1 MSEKIYPKTINN
13 KVYYYLQKSYRTKVD
28 PKDSGKIKGT
38 GKSKVASQTIYLG
51 TAESIKNR
59 LLTIREPLEIKNKH
73 FGFVTAQLSVAEE
86 IGLVSLLKEHIK
98 GKRHGIDNWKYF
110 MIAIINRL
118 QHATS
123 KEKMGEWA
131 IKTVL
136 PELLNFDA
144 KKLTSKSFWY
154 ATDDIINEKELQAER
169 KVKENLSDDVFTNI
183 NDSTFKKIE
192 KHLVKN
198 ILQLYNISPNVTLY
212 DTTNFFTYFS
222 KTNESLFAQTG
233 HCKASKHSNRLIG
246 LALCVDRQYGI
257 PLFHNIYQGNSH
269 DSKTFYQIIT
279 ELISTTKEL
288 LKLSSD
294 VTLIIDKGNNS
305 EKNFKQLKDK
315 IEWIGSLSV
324 YNHKELASIPLEE
337 YHGTFKG
344 SKYYELE
351 KEIYGMTF
359 KLVLSYNNI
368 LYRKN
373 EHTFNNSIEKFKA
386 QVNKKWLEYKKVP
399 NKVTD
404 GINTMIKNSKHK
416 DYLTINC
423 KKGHLYFETD
433 NLKIEEKKKYWGKH
447 IIFSSNI
454 DKTYDNI
461 IEFYNSKDKIEKG
474 FELIKSPDLI
484 RWIPMRHWTD
494 SKIRAFAFS
503 CVMGLTL
510 IRIMELKLEKENL
523 KMSPN
528 VIKQEL
534 QDLQQTILIYD
545 EKKAVNKITV
555 KSTVQN
561 KLFEIFNLSK
571 YENKLTIH

>member
-1 MSEKIYPKTINN
+1 MSERIYQKKINGN
-13 KVYYYLQKSYRTKVD
+13 VYYYLQKSYRTKVD
-28 PKDSGKIKGT
+28 SKDNGKTKGT
-38 GKSKVASQTIYLG
+38 GKSKVVSQTIYLG
-51 TAESIKNR
+51 TAESIKRR
-59 LLTIREPLEIKNKH
+59 LLTIREPIEVNNKH
-73 FGFVTAQLSVAEE
+73 FGFVAALLNVAEE
-86 IGLVSLLKEHIK
+86 IGLVALLKEQIK
-98 GKRHGIDNWKYF
+98 GERHGVDNWKYF
-110 MIAIINRL
+110 LLAIINRL

-131 IKTVL
+131 SGTVL
-136 PELLNFDA
+136 PDLLDFDP
-144 KKLTSKSFWY
+144 KKLNSKSFWY
-154 ATDDIINEKELQAER
+154 ATDDVISEKELQAGR

-192 KHLVKN
+192 KQLVKN
-198 ILQLYNISPNVTLY
+198 ILQLYNISPNLTLY

-233 HCKASKHSNRLIG
+233 HCKAGKHSNRLIG
-246 LALCVDRQYGI
+246 LALCVEQQYGI
-257 PLFHNIYQGNSH
+257 PLFHDIYQGNSH

-279 ELISTTKEL
+279 ELISTIKEL
-288 LKLSSD
+288 LKLSND
-294 VTLIIDKGNNS
+294 VTLIMDKGNNS

-324 YNHKELASIPLEE
+324 YNHKELANIPLEE

-351 KEIYGMTF
+351 KKIYGMSF
-359 KLVLSYNNI
+359 KLVLSYSDI

-373 EHTFNNSIEKFKA
+373 EHTFNNCIEKFKA

-399 NKVTD
+399 NKVPD
-404 GINTMIKNSKHK
+404 GINTMLKNSKHK
-416 DYLTINC
+416 DYLTISC
-423 KKGHLYFETD
+423 IKGDICFEID
-433 NLKIEEKKKYWGKH
+433 NLKIEEKKTYWGKH
-447 IIFSSNI
+447 IIFSSNL

-494 SKIRAFAFS
+494 SKIRTFAFS
-503 CVMGLTL
+503 CVMSLTL
-510 IRIMELKLEKENL
+510 IRIMELKLERENL

-528 VIKQEL
+528 LIKQEL
-534 QDLQQTILIYD
+534 QDLQQVILIYD
-545 EKKAVNKITV
+545 EKNAVSKITV

-561 KLFEIFNLSK
+561 KLYEIFNLSS
-571 YENKLTIH
+571 YENNLTIH